1 MPETIAPVAV
11 DAMGG
16 DNAPAAIVQGAVN
29 AARNGTPVLL
39 VGAEDVVRAE
49 LARLRVGA
57 GLPLEVHHAAEAV
70 EMHDHPVQAMRRKK
84 DNSIRLCF
92 ELVKAG
98 RASAMVSAGN
108 SGAVMAGAI
117 FVLGRPEGVERPAI
131 ISALPAP
138 NSPILLDMG
147 AVVDC
152 KPIHLVQFALMG
164 EVYARRVLGKARPRV
179 AILAN
184 GEEESK
190 GTELTRLAA
199 AALRRSRID
208 FVGYA
213 EGRDLLTGEFD
224 VIATDGFTGNVALKT
239 MEGTARVVAE
249 GVRRALT
256 SSLPAKLGGLLAG
269 RALQRMKREIDW
281 REVGGAP
288 LVGVS
293 GVGFI
298 SHGRSDALAIE
309 NAVRRAH
316 AAAGTHF
323 TDEIAAAV
331 APAAA
336 LLAESEA
343 EASAGRP
350 PAASP
355 TGPSSTD
362 PTAPRPPARAD
373 A

>member
-16 DNAPAAIVQGAVN
+16 DNAPSAIVQGSLN
-29 AARNGTPVLL
+29 AARKGIPVLL
-39 VGAEDVVRAE
+39 VGRESLVRAE
-49 LARLRVGA
+49 LARLRTSA
-57 GLPLEVHHAAEAV
+57 SLPIDVRDASEVV
-70 EMHDHPVQAMRRKK
+70 EMHDHPGQAMRRKK
-84 DNSIRLCF
+84 DNSIRVCF
-92 ELVKAG
+92 ELVKSGQAC
-98 RASAMVSAGN
+98 AMVSAGN
-108 SGAVMAGAI
+108 SGAIMAGAI
-117 FVLGRPEGVERPAI
+117 FVLGRPAGVERPAI

-138 NSPILLDMG
+138 RGNPILLDMG

-164 EVYARRVLGKARPRV
+164 EVYARRVMGVARPRV

-190 GTELTRLAA
+190 GTELTRMAA
-199 AALRRSRID
+199 AALRRSHID
-208 FVGYA
+208 FVGYC
-213 EGRDLLTGEFD
+213 EGRDLLTGDYD

-239 MEGTARVVAE
+239 MEGTVRVVADFLKAAL
-249 GVRRALT
+249 RASPL
-256 SSLPAKLGGLLAG
+256 AMAGGLLA
-269 RALQRMKREIDW
+269 RSALAALRKRVDW

-298 SHGRSDALAIE
+298 GHGRSDALAIE
-309 NAVRRAH
+309 NAVRRARD
-316 AAAGTHF
+316 AAGTHF

-336 LLAESEA
+336 LLAEA
-343 EASAGRP
+343 EGSP
-350 PAASP
+350 PAVDP
-355 TGPSSTD
+355 PGPR
-362 PTAPRPPARAD
+362 TAQAD